1 MGITIYIIYYG
12 FKLDKKED
20 VFMKKNT
27 LQKVLSLSL
36 IGTMAIA
43 MLAGCGNKQSAESE
57 VKNTETAPIK
67 EVEQVEVKEE
77 AGMASW
83 TKFDQTVTLKVPVYD
98 RGGEVD
104 VTNNYWTKWIQ
115 ENFGDAYNIKVEYV
129 AIPRGDVL
137 NAYANLANSGSLPT
151 ILMEYDFPKQA
162 QWADDGYLQKLDLD
176 QLAQIAPTYYQ
187 MINDQGNLQYTALN
201 GVTYFALAERP
212 YWNNTYN
219 YATFYRADW
228 LEQLGLEYPK
238 TFADRVKVYKAIKDA
253 GLCEYPAGGSKIAGA
268 GVDQNYAFRTYPQ
281 DEYTW
286 ATTGDYAIP
295 ALSTEAQKKLI
306 QRENQLF
313 NEGYLNPEFYT
324 RETTDNEADF
334 IAGKCFEYKAYVAP
348 SIAVL
353 DSFYEQNTDAKL
365 AIAVCP
371 GLVVDEEGVSN
382 SYRPNNSFGMMVSFA
397 ATAKPEEVKAGMMYM
412 EWLMQP
418 ENQFT
423 FQYGFEGK
431 TFDYVDGLP
440 VMRDLSKTE
449 YAMANNNK
457 DYWCIVVESK
467 TLGEIE
473 KDVKLNAPVNYPD
486 SDDFYT
492 QLLGNYNGMVAMADS
507 GYVNSDCNFAVAIS
521 AVTEYQQVLLDKYS
535 EYRTKLT
542 TCPATEYDALYDS
555 YSKEYLEAGYQAI
568 IDERGEA
575 YKNGYTSKLPQK

>member
-1 MGITIYIIYYG
+1 
-12 FKLDKKED
+12 
-20 VFMKKNT
+20 MKKNT
-27 LQKVLSLSL
+27 LQKVLSVSL
-36 IGTMAIA
+36 IGTMAIT
-43 MLAGCGNKQSAESE
+43 MLAGCGSEQSAQTEA
-57 VKNTETAPIK
+57 NTTEAATEKTTEAEPIK
-67 EVEQVEVKEE
+67 EVEEVEVKEE

-83 TKFDQTVTLKVPVYD
+83 TKFDQTVTLQVPVYD

-115 ENFGDAYNIKVEYV
+115 ENFGDTYNINVEYV

-162 QWADDGYLQKLDLD
+162 QWADDGYLQELDLD

-187 MINDQGNLQYTALN
+187 MIVDQGNLQNTALN
-201 GVTYFALAERP
+201 GTTYFALAERP

-228 LEQLGLEYPK
+228 LEQLGLEYPQ
-238 TFADRVKVYKAIKDA
+238 TFADRVNVYKAIKDA
-253 GLCEYPAGGSKIAGA
+253 GLCDYPAGGSKIAGA
-268 GVDQNYAFRTYPQ
+268 GVDQNYGFRTYPQ

-306 QRENQLF
+306 KRENQLF
-313 NEGYLNPEFYT
+313 NDGYLNPEFYT

-334 IAGKCFEYKAYVAP
+334 IAGKCFEYRAYIAP

-353 DSFYEQNTDAKL
+353 DSFYEQNSDAKL

-371 GLVVDEEGVSN
+371 GLVVDDEGVSN
-382 SYRPNNSFGMMVSFA
+382 SYRPNNGFGMMVSFS

-418 ENQFT
+418 ENLFT
-423 FQYGFEGK
+423 FQYGFEGE

-440 VMRDLSKTE
+440 TMRDLTGTE

-457 DYWCIVVESK
+457 DYFCIVVESK

-492 QLLGNYNGMVAMADS
+492 QLLQNYSGMVAMADS
-507 GYVNSDCNFAVAIS
+507 GYVNSDCNFAVAIT
-521 AVTEYQQVLLDKYS
+521 AVTDYQQVLLDKYS

-542 TCPATEYDALYDS
+542 TCSPDEFDSLYEQ
-555 YSKEYLEAGYQAI
+555 YSQEYLDAGYQAV

-575 YKNGYTSKLPQK
+575 YKNGYTSKLPEK

>member
-1 MGITIYIIYYG
+1 
-12 FKLDKKED
+12 
-20 VFMKKNT
+20 MKKNT
-27 LQKVLSLSL
+27 LQKVLSASL
-36 IGTMAIA
+36 VGAMAVT
-43 MLAGCGNKQSAESE
+43 MLAGCGNS
-57 VKNTETAPIK
+57 ETASEPTEKATESAPIA
-67 EVEQVEVKEE
+67 EVEQVEVQEE

-83 TKFDQTVTLKVPVYD
+83 TPFEETVTLQVPVYD

-104 VTNNYWTKWIQ
+104 VTSNYWTNWIQ
-115 ENFGDAYNIKVEYV
+115 ENFGDAYNINVEYV

-137 NAYANLANSGSLPT
+137 NAYANLANSGTLPT

-162 QWADDGYLQKLDLD
+162 QWADEGYLQELDLD

-187 MINDQGNLQYTALN
+187 MIVDQGNLQNTALN

-228 LEQLGLEYPK
+228 LEQLGLSYPT
-238 TFADRVKVYKAIKDA
+238 TFAETLEVYKAIKDA
-253 GLCEYPAGGSKIAGA
+253 GLCDYPAGGSKVTGA
-268 GVDQNYAFRTYPQ
+268 GVDQNYGFRTYPQ
-281 DEYTW
+281 DEYEW

-295 ALSTEAQKKLI
+295 ALSTEANKKLVKR
-306 QRENQLF
+306 QNQLF

-324 RETTDNEADF
+324 REATDNEADF
-334 IAGKCFEYKAYVAP
+334 IAGKCFEYRAYIAP

-353 DSFYEQNTDAKL
+353 DSFYEQNPDGKL

-371 GLVVDEEGVSN
+371 GLVVDDEGVSN
-382 SYRPNNSFGMMVSFA
+382 SYRPNNSFGMMVSFS
-397 ATAKPEEVKAGMMYM
+397 ATATEDQVKAGMMYM

-418 ENQFT
+418 ENLFT
-423 FQYGFEGK
+423 FQYGFEGE

-440 VMRDLSKTE
+440 VMRDLTGTE

-457 DYWCIVVESK
+457 DYFCIVVESK
-467 TLGEIE
+467 TLGNIE
-473 KDVKLNAPVNYPD
+473 DDVKLNAPVNYPD

-492 QLLGNYNGMVAMADS
+492 QLLENYNGMVAMADS
-507 GYVNSDCNFAVAIS
+507 GYVNSDCNFAVVIS
-521 AVTEYQQVLLDKYS
+521 AQSEYQQVLLDKYT

-542 TCPATEYDALYDS
+542 TCSADEFDALYDQ
-555 YSKEYLEAGYQAI
+555 YSQEYLDAGYQAI

-575 YKNGYTSKLPQK
+575 YNNGYTSKLPQ

>member
-1 MGITIYIIYYG
+1 
-12 FKLDKKED
+12 
-20 VFMKKNT
+20 MKKNT
-27 LQKVLSLSL
+27 LQKVLSASL
-36 IGTMAIA
+36 VGAMAVT
-43 MLAGCGNKQSAESE
+43 MLAGCGNS
-57 VKNTETAPIK
+57 ETASEPTEKATESAPIA
-67 EVEQVEVKEE
+67 EVEQVEVQEE

-83 TKFDQTVTLKVPVYD
+83 TPFEETVTLQVPVYD

-104 VTNNYWTKWIQ
+104 VTSNYWTNWIQ
-115 ENFGDAYNIKVEYV
+115 ENFGDAYNINVEYV

-137 NAYANLANSGSLPT
+137 NAYANLANSGTLPT

-162 QWADDGYLQKLDLD
+162 QWADEGYLQELDLD

-187 MINDQGNLQYTALN
+187 MIVDQGNLQNTALN

-228 LEQLGLEYPK
+228 LEELGLSYPT
-238 TFADRVKVYKAIKDA
+238 TFAETLEVYKAIKDA
-253 GLCEYPAGGSKIAGA
+253 GLCDYPAGGSKVTGA
-268 GVDQNYAFRTYPQ
+268 GVDQNYGFRTYPQ
-281 DEYTW
+281 DEYEW

-295 ALSTEAQKKLI
+295 ALSTEANKKLVKR
-306 QRENQLF
+306 QNQLF

-324 RETTDNEADF
+324 REATDNEADF
-334 IAGKCFEYKAYVAP
+334 IAGKCFEYRAYIAP

-353 DSFYEQNTDAKL
+353 DSFYEQNPDGKL

-371 GLVVDEEGVSN
+371 GLVVDDEGVSN
-382 SYRPNNSFGMMVSFA
+382 SYRPNNSFGMMVSFS
-397 ATAKPEEVKAGMMYM
+397 ATATEDQVKAGMMYM

-418 ENQFT
+418 ENLFT
-423 FQYGFEGK
+423 FQYGFEGE

-440 VMRDLSKTE
+440 VMRDLTGTE

-457 DYWCIVVESK
+457 DYFCIVVESK
-467 TLGEIE
+467 TLGNIE
-473 KDVKLNAPVNYPD
+473 DDVKLNAPVNYPD

-492 QLLGNYNGMVAMADS
+492 QLLENYNGMVAMADS
-507 GYVNSDCNFAVAIS
+507 GYVNSDCNFAVVIAAQS
-521 AVTEYQQVLLDKYS
+521 EYQQVLLDKYT

-542 TCPATEYDALYDS
+542 TCSADEFDALYDQ
-555 YSKEYLEAGYQAI
+555 YSQEYLDAGYQAI

-575 YKNGYTSKLPQK
+575 YNNGYTSKLPQ

>member
-1 MGITIYIIYYG
+1 
-12 FKLDKKED
+12 
-20 VFMKKNT
+20 MKKNT
-27 LQKVLSLSL
+27 LQKVLSASL
-36 IGTMAIA
+36 VGAMAVT
-43 MLAGCGNKQSAESE
+43 MLAGCGNS
-57 VKNTETAPIK
+57 ETASEPTEKATESAPIA
-67 EVEQVEVKEE
+67 EVEQVEVQEE

-83 TKFDQTVTLKVPVYD
+83 TPFEETVTLQVPVYD

-104 VTNNYWTKWIQ
+104 VTSNYWTNWIQ
-115 ENFGDAYNIKVEYV
+115 ENFGDAYNINVEYV

-137 NAYANLANSGSLPT
+137 NAYANLANSGTLPT

-162 QWADDGYLQKLDLD
+162 QWADEGYLQELDLD

-187 MINDQGNLQYTALN
+187 MIVDQGNLQNTSLN

-228 LEQLGLEYPK
+228 LEQLGLSYPT
-238 TFADRVKVYKAIKDA
+238 TFAETLEVYKAIKDA
-253 GLCEYPAGGSKIAGA
+253 GLCDYPAGGSKVTGA
-268 GVDQNYAFRTYPQ
+268 GVDQNYGFRTYPQ
-281 DEYTW
+281 DEYEW

-295 ALSTEAQKKLI
+295 ALSTEANKKLVKR
-306 QRENQLF
+306 QNQLF

-324 RETTDNEADF
+324 REATDNEADF
-334 IAGKCFEYKAYVAP
+334 IAGKCFEYRAYIAP

-353 DSFYEQNTDAKL
+353 DSFYEQNPDGKL

-371 GLVVDEEGVSN
+371 GLVVDDEGVSN
-382 SYRPNNSFGMMVSFA
+382 SYRPNNSFGMMVSFS
-397 ATAKPEEVKAGMMYM
+397 ATATEDQVKAGMMYM

-418 ENQFT
+418 ENLFT
-423 FQYGFEGK
+423 FQYGFEGE

-440 VMRDLSKTE
+440 VMRDLTGTE

-457 DYWCIVVESK
+457 DYFCIVVESK
-467 TLGEIE
+467 TLGNIE
-473 KDVKLNAPVNYPD
+473 DDVKLNAPVNYPD

-492 QLLGNYNGMVAMADS
+492 QLLENYNGMVAMADS
-507 GYVNSDCNFAVAIS
+507 GYVNSDCNFAVVIS
-521 AVTEYQQVLLDKYS
+521 AQSEYQQVLLDKYT

-542 TCPATEYDALYDS
+542 TCSADEFDALYDQ
-555 YSKEYLEAGYQAI
+555 YSQEYLDAGYQAI

-575 YKNGYTSKLPQK
+575 YNNGYTSKLPQ

>member
-1 MGITIYIIYYG
+1 
-12 FKLDKKED
+12 
-20 VFMKKNT
+20 MKKNT
-27 LQKVLSLSL
+27 LQKVLSASL
-36 IGTMAIA
+36 VGAMAIS
-43 MLAGCGNKQSAESE
+43 MLAGCGNKTASGSSD
-57 VKNTETAPIK
+57 NSTETDSIK
-67 EVEQVEVKEE
+67 EVEQVEVQAE

-83 TKFDQTVTLKVPVYD
+83 TKFDETVTLQVPVYD

-104 VTNNYWTKWIQ
+104 VTSNYWTKWIQ
-115 ENFGDAYNIKVEYV
+115 ENFGDQYNINVEYV

-162 QWADDGYLQKLDLD
+162 QWADDGYLQELDLE

-187 MINDQGNLQYTALN
+187 MIVDQGNLQNTALN
-201 GVTYFALAERP
+201 GKTYFALAERP

-219 YATFYRADW
+219 YATFYRVDW
-228 LEQLGLEYPK
+228 LEQLGLEYPQ
-238 TFADRVKVYKAIKDA
+238 TFADRLNVYKAIKDA
-253 GLCEYPAGGSKIAGA
+253 GLCEYPAGGSKITGA

-313 NEGYLNPEFYT
+313 NDGYLNPEFYT

-334 IAGKCFEYKAYVAP
+334 IAGKCFEYKAYIAP

-353 DSFYEQNTDAKL
+353 DSFYEQNKDAKL

-382 SYRPNNSFGMMVSFA
+382 SYRPNNGFGMMVSFS
-397 ATAKPEEVKAGMMYM
+397 ATATEDQVKAGMMYM

-418 ENQFT
+418 ENLFT
-423 FQYGFEGK
+423 FQYGFEGQ

-492 QLLGNYNGMVAMADS
+492 QLLENYNGMVAMADS
-507 GYVNSDCNFAVAIS
+507 GYVNSDCNFAVAIT
-521 AVTEYQQVLLDKYS
+521 AVTDYQQVLLDKYS

-542 TCPATEYDALYDS
+542 TCSTDEFDALYEQ
-555 YSKEYLEAGYQAI
+555 YSQEYLDAGYQAV

-575 YKNGYTSKLPQK
+575 YNNGYTSKLPQ

>member
-1 MGITIYIIYYG
+1 
-12 FKLDKKED
+12 
-20 VFMKKNT
+20 MKKNT
-27 LQKVLSLSL
+27 LQKVLSASL
-36 IGTMAIA
+36 VGAMAVT
-43 MLAGCGNKQSAESE
+43 MLAGCGNS
-57 VKNTETAPIK
+57 ETASEPAEKTTESAPIA
-67 EVEQVEVKEE
+67 EVEQVEVQEE

-83 TKFDQTVTLKVPVYD
+83 TPFEETVTLQVPVYD

-104 VTNNYWTKWIQ
+104 VTSNYWTNWIQ
-115 ENFGDAYNIKVEYV
+115 ENFGDAYNINVEYV

-162 QWADDGYLQKLDLD
+162 QWADEGYLQELDLD

-187 MINDQGNLQYTALN
+187 MIVDQGNLQNTALN

-228 LEQLGLEYPK
+228 LEQLGLSYPT
-238 TFADRVKVYKAIKDA
+238 TFAESLEVYKAIKDA
-253 GLCEYPAGGSKIAGA
+253 GLCEYPAGGSKITGA
-268 GVDQNYAFRTYPQ
+268 GVDQNYGFRTYPQ
-281 DEYTW
+281 DEYEW

-295 ALSTEAQKKLI
+295 ALSTEANKKLVKR
-306 QRENQLF
+306 QNQLF

-324 RETTDNEADF
+324 REATDNEADF
-334 IAGKCFEYKAYVAP
+334 IAGKCFEYRAYVAP

-353 DSFYEQNTDAKL
+353 DSFYEQNPDGKL

-371 GLVVDEEGVSN
+371 GLVVDDEGVSN
-382 SYRPNNSFGMMVSFA
+382 SYRPNNSFGMMVSFS
-397 ATAKPEEVKAGMMYM
+397 ATATEDQVKAGMMYM

-418 ENQFT
+418 ENLFT
-423 FQYGFEGK
+423 FQYGFEGE

-440 VMRDLSKTE
+440 VMKDLTGTE

-457 DYWCIVVESK
+457 DYFCIVVESK

-492 QLLGNYNGMVAMADS
+492 QLLDNYKGMVAMADS
-507 GYVNSDCNFAVAIS
+507 GYVNSDCNFAVVIS
-521 AVTEYQQVLLDKYS
+521 AQSEYQQVLLDKYT

-542 TCPATEYDALYDS
+542 TCSADEFDALYDQ
-555 YSKEYLEAGYQAI
+555 YSQEYLDAGYQAI

-575 YKNGYTSKLPQK
+575 YNNGYTSKLPQ

>member
-1 MGITIYIIYYG
+1 
-12 FKLDKKED
+12 
-20 VFMKKNT
+20 MKKNT
-27 LQKVLSLSL
+27 LQKVLSASL
-36 IGTMAIA
+36 VGAMAVT
-43 MLAGCGNKQSAESE
+43 MLAGCGDSQTAS
-57 VKNTETAPIK
+57 TETKTTESAPIA
-67 EVEQVEVKEE
+67 EVEQVEVQEE

-83 TKFDQTVTLKVPVYD
+83 TPFEETVTLQVPVYD

-104 VTNNYWTKWIQ
+104 VTSNYWTNWIQ
-115 ENFGDAYNIKVEYV
+115 ENFGDAYNINVEYV

-162 QWADDGYLQKLDLD
+162 QWADEGYLQELDLD

-187 MINDQGNLQYTALN
+187 MIVDQGNLQNTALN

-228 LEQLGLEYPK
+228 LEQLGLSYPT
-238 TFADRVKVYKAIKDA
+238 TFAETLEVYKAIKDA
-253 GLCEYPAGGSKIAGA
+253 GLCDYPAGGSKITGA
-268 GVDQNYAFRTYPQ
+268 GVDQNYGFRTYPQ
-281 DEYTW
+281 DEYEW

-295 ALSTEAQKKLI
+295 ALSTEANKKLVKR
-306 QRENQLF
+306 QNQLF

-324 RETTDNEADF
+324 REATDNEADF
-334 IAGKCFEYKAYVAP
+334 IAGKCFEYRAYIAP

-353 DSFYEQNTDAKL
+353 DSFYEQNPDGKL

-371 GLVVDEEGVSN
+371 GLVVDDEGVSN
-382 SYRPNNSFGMMVSFA
+382 SYRPNNSFGMMVSFS
-397 ATAKPEEVKAGMMYM
+397 ATATEDQVKAGMMYM

-418 ENQFT
+418 ENLFT
-423 FQYGFEGK
+423 FQYGFEGE

-440 VMRDLSKTE
+440 VMKDLTGTE

-457 DYWCIVVESK
+457 DYFCIVVESK
-467 TLGEIE
+467 TLGNIE
-473 KDVKLNAPVNYPD
+473 DDVKLNAPVNYPD

-492 QLLGNYNGMVAMADS
+492 QLLDNYKGMVAMADS
-507 GYVNSDCNFAVAIS
+507 GYVNSDCNFAVVIS
-521 AVTEYQQVLLDKYS
+521 AQSEYQQVLLDKYT

-542 TCPATEYDALYDS
+542 TCSADEFDALYDQ
-555 YSKEYLEAGYQAI
+555 YSQEYLDAGYQAI

-575 YKNGYTSKLPQK
+575 YNNGYTSKLPQ

>member
-1 MGITIYIIYYG
+1 
-12 FKLDKKED
+12 
-20 VFMKKNT
+20 MKKNT
-27 LQKVLSLSL
+27 LQKVLSASL
-36 IGTMAIA
+36 VGAMAVT
-43 MLAGCGNKQSAESE
+43 MLAGCGNS
-57 VKNTETAPIK
+57 ETASEPTEKATESAPIA
-67 EVEQVEVKEE
+67 EVEQVEVQEE

-83 TKFDQTVTLKVPVYD
+83 TPFEETVTLQVPVYD

-104 VTNNYWTKWIQ
+104 VTSNYWTNWIQ
-115 ENFGDAYNIKVEYV
+115 ENFGDAYNINVEYV

-137 NAYANLANSGSLPT
+137 NAYANLANSGTLPT

-162 QWADDGYLQKLDLD
+162 QWADEGYLQELDLD

-187 MINDQGNLQYTALN
+187 MIVDQGNLQNTALN

-228 LEQLGLEYPK
+228 LEQLGLSYPT
-238 TFADRVKVYKAIKDA
+238 TFAETLEVYKAIKDA
-253 GLCEYPAGGSKIAGA
+253 GLCDYPAGGSKVTGA

-281 DEYTW
+281 DEYEW

-295 ALSTEAQKKLI
+295 ALSTEANKKLVKR
-306 QRENQLF
+306 QNQLF

-324 RETTDNEADF
+324 REATDNEADF
-334 IAGKCFEYKAYVAP
+334 IAGKCFEYRAYIAP

-353 DSFYEQNTDAKL
+353 DSFYEQNPDGKL

-371 GLVVDEEGVSN
+371 GLVVDDEGVSN
-382 SYRPNNSFGMMVSFA
+382 SYRPNNSFGMMVSFS
-397 ATAKPEEVKAGMMYM
+397 ATATEDQVKAGMMYM

-418 ENQFT
+418 ENLFT
-423 FQYGFEGK
+423 FQYGFEGE

-440 VMRDLSKTE
+440 VMRDLTGTE

-457 DYWCIVVESK
+457 DYFCIVVESK
-467 TLGEIE
+467 TLGNIE
-473 KDVKLNAPVNYPD
+473 DDVKLNAPVNYPD

-492 QLLGNYNGMVAMADS
+492 QLLENYNGMVAMADS
-507 GYVNSDCNFAVAIS
+507 GYVNSDCNFAVVIS
-521 AVTEYQQVLLDKYS
+521 AQSEYQQVLLDKYT

-542 TCPATEYDALYDS
+542 TCSADEFDALYDQ
-555 YSKEYLEAGYQAI
+555 YSQEYLDAGYQAI

-575 YKNGYTSKLPQK
+575 YNNGYTSKLPQ

>member
-1 MGITIYIIYYG
+1 
-12 FKLDKKED
+12 
-20 VFMKKNT
+20 MKKNT
-27 LQKVLSLSL
+27 LQKVLSVSL
-36 IGTMAIA
+36 IGTMAIT
-43 MLAGCGNKQSAESE
+43 MLAGCGSEQPAQTEAKTTEAATEKTTEAE
-57 VKNTETAPIK
+57 PIK
-67 EVEQVEVKEE
+67 EVEEVEVKEE

-83 TKFDQTVTLKVPVYD
+83 TKFDQTVTLQVPVYD

-115 ENFGDAYNIKVEYV
+115 ENFGDTYNINVEYV

-162 QWADDGYLQKLDLD
+162 QWADDGYLQELDLD

-187 MINDQGNLQYTALN
+187 MIVDQGNLQNTALN
-201 GVTYFALAERP
+201 GTTYFALAERP

-228 LEQLGLEYPK
+228 LEQLGLEYPQ
-238 TFADRVKVYKAIKDA
+238 TFSDRVNVYKAIKDA
-253 GLCEYPAGGSKIAGA
+253 GLCDYPAGGSKIAGA
-268 GVDQNYAFRTYPQ
+268 GVDQNYGFRTYPQ

-306 QRENQLF
+306 KRENQLF

-334 IAGKCFEYKAYVAP
+334 IAGKCFEYRAYIAP

-353 DSFYEQNTDAKL
+353 DSFYEQNSDAKL

-371 GLVVDEEGVSN
+371 GLVVDDEGVSN
-382 SYRPNNSFGMMVSFA
+382 SYRPNNGFGMMVSFS
-397 ATAKPEEVKAGMMYM
+397 ATAKPEEVEAGMMYM

-423 FQYGFEGK
+423 FQYGFEGE

-440 VMRDLSKTE
+440 VMRDLSGTE

-492 QLLGNYNGMVAMADS
+492 QLLQNYSGMVAMADS

-521 AVTEYQQVLLDKYS
+521 AVTDYQQVLLDKYS

-542 TCPATEYDALYDS
+542 TCSQDEFDGLYEQ
-555 YSKEYLEAGYQAI
+555 YSQEYLDAGYQAV

-575 YKNGYTSKLPQK
+575 YKNGYTSKLPEK

>member
-1 MGITIYIIYYG
+1 
-12 FKLDKKED
+12 
-20 VFMKKNT
+20 MKKNT
-27 LQKVLSLSL
+27 LQKVLSVSL
-36 IGTMAIA
+36 IGTMAIT
-43 MLAGCGNKQSAESE
+43 MLAGCGSEQSAQTEA
-57 VKNTETAPIK
+57 NTTEAATEKTTEAEPIK
-67 EVEQVEVKEE
+67 EVEEVEVKEE

-83 TKFDQTVTLKVPVYD
+83 TKFDQTVTLQVPVYD

-115 ENFGDAYNIKVEYV
+115 ENFGDTYNINVEYV

-162 QWADDGYLQKLDLD
+162 QWADDGYLQELDLD

-187 MINDQGNLQYTALN
+187 MIVDQGNLQNTALN
-201 GVTYFALAERP
+201 GTTYFALAERP

-228 LEQLGLEYPK
+228 LEQLGLEYPQ
-238 TFADRVKVYKAIKDA
+238 TFADRVNVYKAIKDA
-253 GLCEYPAGGSKIAGA
+253 GLCDYPAGGSKIAGA
-268 GVDQNYAFRTYPQ
+268 GVDQNYGFRTYPQ

-306 QRENQLF
+306 KRENQLF
-313 NEGYLNPEFYT
+313 NDGYLNPEFYT

-334 IAGKCFEYKAYVAP
+334 IAGKCFEYRAYIAP

-353 DSFYEQNTDAKL
+353 DSFYEQNSDAKL

-371 GLVVDEEGVSN
+371 GLVVDDEGVSN
-382 SYRPNNSFGMMVSFA
+382 SYRPNNGFGMMVSFS

-423 FQYGFEGK
+423 FQYGFEGE

-440 VMRDLSKTE
+440 VMRDLSGTE

-492 QLLGNYNGMVAMADS
+492 QLLQNYSGMVAMADS
-507 GYVNSDCNFAVAIS
+507 GYVNSDCNFAVAIT
-521 AVTEYQQVLLDKYS
+521 AVTDYQQVLLDKYS

-542 TCPATEYDALYDS
+542 TCSPDEFDSLYEQ
-555 YSKEYLEAGYQAI
+555 YSQEYLDAGYQAV

-575 YKNGYTSKLPQK
+575 YKNGYTSKLPEK

>member
-1 MGITIYIIYYG
+1 
-12 FKLDKKED
+12 
-20 VFMKKNT
+20 MKKNT
-27 LQKVLSLSL
+27 LQKVLSASL
-36 IGTMAIA
+36 VGAMAVT
-43 MLAGCGNKQSAESE
+43 MLAGCGNS
-57 VKNTETAPIK
+57 ETASEPAEKTTESAPIA
-67 EVEQVEVKEE
+67 EVEQVEVQEE

-83 TKFDQTVTLKVPVYD
+83 TPFENTVTLQVPVYD

-104 VTNNYWTKWIQ
+104 VTSNYWTNWIQ
-115 ENFGDAYNIKVEYV
+115 ENFGDAYNINVEYV

-162 QWADDGYLQKLDLD
+162 QWADEGYLQELDLD

-187 MINDQGNLQYTALN
+187 MIVDQGNLQNTALN

-228 LEQLGLEYPK
+228 LEELGLSYPT
-238 TFADRVKVYKAIKDA
+238 TFAESLEVYKAIKDA
-253 GLCEYPAGGSKIAGA
+253 GLCDYPAGGSKITGA
-268 GVDQNYAFRTYPQ
+268 GVDQNYGFRTYPQ
-281 DEYTW
+281 DEYEW

-295 ALSTEAQKKLI
+295 ALSTEANKKLVKR
-306 QRENQLF
+306 QNQLF

-324 RETTDNEADF
+324 REATDNEADF
-334 IAGKCFEYKAYVAP
+334 IAGKCFEYRAYIAP

-353 DSFYEQNTDAKL
+353 DSFYEQNPDGKL

-371 GLVVDEEGVSN
+371 GLVVDDEGVSN
-382 SYRPNNSFGMMVSFA
+382 SYRPNNSFGMMVSFS
-397 ATAKPEEVKAGMMYM
+397 ATASEDEVKAGMMYM

-418 ENQFT
+418 ENLFT
-423 FQYGFEGK
+423 FQYGFEGE

-440 VMRDLSKTE
+440 VMRDLTGTE

-457 DYWCIVVESK
+457 DYFCIVVESK

-492 QLLGNYNGMVAMADS
+492 QLLDNYKGMVAMADS
-507 GYVNSDCNFAVAIS
+507 GYVNSDCNFAVVIS
-521 AVTEYQQVLLDKYS
+521 AQSEYQQVLLDKYT

-542 TCPATEYDALYDS
+542 TCSADEFDALYDQ
-555 YSKEYLEAGYQAI
+555 YSQEYLDAGYQAI

-575 YKNGYTSKLPQK
+575 YNNGYTSKLPQ

>member
-1 MGITIYIIYYG
+1 
-12 FKLDKKED
+12 
-20 VFMKKNT
+20 MKKNT
-27 LQKVLSLSL
+27 LQKVLSASL
-36 IGTMAIA
+36 VGAMAVT
-43 MLAGCGNKQSAESE
+43 MLAGCGDSQTASDST
-57 VKNTETAPIK
+57 TEKTTEQAPVT
-67 EVEQVEVKEE
+67 EVEQVEVQEE

-83 TKFDQTVTLKVPVYD
+83 TPFEETVTLQVPVYD

-104 VTNNYWTKWIQ
+104 VTSNYWTNWIQ
-115 ENFGDAYNIKVEYV
+115 ENFGDAYNINVEYV

-162 QWADDGYLQKLDLD
+162 QWADDGYLQELDLD

-187 MINDQGNLQYTALN
+187 MIVDQGNLQNTALN

-228 LEQLGLEYPK
+228 LEQLGLSYPT
-238 TFADRVKVYKAIKDA
+238 TFAETLEVYKAIKDA

-268 GVDQNYAFRTYPQ
+268 GVDQNYGFRTYPQ
-281 DEYTW
+281 DEYEW

-295 ALSTEAQKKLI
+295 ALSTEANKKLVKR
-306 QRENQLF
+306 QNQLF

-324 RETTDNEADF
+324 REATDNEADF
-334 IAGKCFEYKAYVAP
+334 IAGKCFEYRAYIAP

-353 DSFYEQNTDAKL
+353 DSFYEQNPDAKL

-371 GLVVDEEGVSN
+371 GLVIDDEGVSN
-382 SYRPNNSFGMMVSFA
+382 SYRPNNGFGMMVSFS
-397 ATAKPEEVKAGMMYM
+397 ATATEDQVKAGMMYM

-418 ENQFT
+418 ENLFT
-423 FQYGFEGK
+423 FQYGFEGE

-440 VMRDLSKTE
+440 VMRDLTGTE

-457 DYWCIVVESK
+457 DYFCIVVESK
-467 TLGEIE
+467 TLGNIE
-473 KDVKLNAPVNYPD
+473 DDVKLNAPVNYPD

-492 QLLGNYNGMVAMADS
+492 QLLDNYKGMVAMADS

-521 AVTEYQQVLLDKYS
+521 AVTDYQQVLLDKYA

-542 TCPATEYDALYDS
+542 TCSPDEFDALYDQ
-555 YSKEYLEAGYQAI
+555 YSQEYLDAGYQAV

-575 YKNGYTSKLPQK
+575 YNNGYTSKLPQ

>member
-1 MGITIYIIYYG
+1 
-12 FKLDKKED
+12 
-20 VFMKKNT
+20 MKKNT
-27 LQKVLSLSL
+27 LQKVLSASL
-36 IGTMAIA
+36 VGAMAVT
-43 MLAGCGNKQSAESE
+43 MLAGCGNS
-57 VKNTETAPIK
+57 ETASEPTEKATESAPIA
-67 EVEQVEVKEE
+67 EVEQVEVQEE

-83 TKFDQTVTLKVPVYD
+83 TPFEETVTLQVPVYD

-104 VTNNYWTKWIQ
+104 VTSNYWTNWIQ
-115 ENFGDAYNIKVEYV
+115 ENFGDAYNINVEYV

-137 NAYANLANSGSLPT
+137 NAYANLANSGTLPT

-162 QWADDGYLQKLDLD
+162 QWADEGYLQELDLD

-187 MINDQGNLQYTALN
+187 MIVDQGNLQNTALN

-228 LEQLGLEYPK
+228 LEQLGLSYPT
-238 TFADRVKVYKAIKDA
+238 TFAETLEVYKAIKDA
-253 GLCEYPAGGSKIAGA
+253 GLCDYPAGGSKVTGA
-268 GVDQNYAFRTYPQ
+268 GVDQNYGFRTYPQ
-281 DEYTW
+281 DEYEW

-295 ALSTEAQKKLI
+295 ALSTEANKKLVKR
-306 QRENQLF
+306 QNQLF

-324 RETTDNEADF
+324 REATDNEADF
-334 IAGKCFEYKAYVAP
+334 IAGKCFEYRAYIAP

-353 DSFYEQNTDAKL
+353 DSFYEQNPDGKL

-371 GLVVDEEGVSN
+371 GLVVDDEGVSN
-382 SYRPNNSFGMMVSFA
+382 SYRPNNSFGMMVSFS
-397 ATAKPEEVKAGMMYM
+397 ATATEDQVKAGMMYM

-418 ENQFT
+418 ENLFT
-423 FQYGFEGK
+423 FQYGFEGE

-440 VMRDLSKTE
+440 VMRDLTGTE

-457 DYWCIVVESK
+457 DYFCIVVESK
-467 TLGEIE
+467 TLGNIE
-473 KDVKLNAPVNYPD
+473 DDVKLNAPVNYPD

-492 QLLGNYNGMVAMADS
+492 QLLENYNGMVAMADS
-507 GYVNSDCNFAVAIS
+507 GYVNSDCNFAVVIAAQS
-521 AVTEYQQVLLDKYS
+521 EYQQVLLDKYT

-542 TCPATEYDALYDS
+542 TCSADEFDALYDQ
-555 YSKEYLEAGYQAI
+555 YSQEYLDAGYQAI

-575 YKNGYTSKLPQK
+575 YNNGYTSKLPQ

>member
-1 MGITIYIIYYG
+1 
-12 FKLDKKED
+12 
-20 VFMKKNT
+20 MKKNT
-27 LQKVLSLSL
+27 LQKVLSVSL
-36 IGTMAIA
+36 IGTMAIT
-43 MLAGCGNKQSAESE
+43 MLAGCGSEQSAQTEA
-57 VKNTETAPIK
+57 NTTEAATEKTTEAEPIK
-67 EVEQVEVKEE
+67 EVEEVEVKEE

-83 TKFDQTVTLKVPVYD
+83 TKFDQTVTLQVPVYD

-115 ENFGDAYNIKVEYV
+115 ENFGDTYNINVEYV

-162 QWADDGYLQKLDLD
+162 QWADDGYLQELDLD

-187 MINDQGNLQYTALN
+187 MIVDQGNLQNTALN
-201 GVTYFALAERP
+201 GTTYFALAERP

-228 LEQLGLEYPK
+228 LEQLGLEYPQ
-238 TFADRVKVYKAIKDA
+238 TFADRVNVYKAIKDA
-253 GLCEYPAGGSKIAGA
+253 GLCDYPAGGSKIAGA
-268 GVDQNYAFRTYPQ
+268 GVDQNYGFRTYPQ

-306 QRENQLF
+306 KRENQLF
-313 NEGYLNPEFYT
+313 NDGYLNPEFYT

-334 IAGKCFEYKAYVAP
+334 IAGKCFEYRAYIAP

-353 DSFYEQNTDAKL
+353 DSFYEQNSDAKL

-371 GLVVDEEGVSN
+371 GLVVDDEGVSN
-382 SYRPNNSFGMMVSFA
+382 SYRPNNGFGMMVSFS

-418 ENQFT
+418 ENLFT
-423 FQYGFEGK
+423 FQYGFEGE

-440 VMRDLSKTE
+440 VMRDLTGTE

-457 DYWCIVVESK
+457 DYFCIVVESK

-492 QLLGNYNGMVAMADS
+492 QLLQNYSGMVAMADS
-507 GYVNSDCNFAVAIS
+507 GYVNSDCNFAVAIT
-521 AVTEYQQVLLDKYS
+521 AVTDYQQVLLDKYS

-542 TCPATEYDALYDS
+542 TCSPDEFDSLYEQ
-555 YSKEYLEAGYQAI
+555 YSQEYLDAGYQAV

-575 YKNGYTSKLPQK
+575 YKNGYTSKLPEK

>member
-1 MGITIYIIYYG
+1 
-12 FKLDKKED
+12 
-20 VFMKKNT
+20 MKKNT
-27 LQKVLSLSL
+27 LQKVLSASL
-36 IGTMAIA
+36 VGAMAVT
-43 MLAGCGNKQSAESE
+43 MLAGCGNS
-57 VKNTETAPIK
+57 ETASEPTEKATESAPIA
-67 EVEQVEVKEE
+67 EVEQVEVQEE

-83 TKFDQTVTLKVPVYD
+83 TPFEETVTLQVPVYD

-104 VTNNYWTKWIQ
+104 VTSNYWTNWIQ
-115 ENFGDAYNIKVEYV
+115 ENFGDAYNINVEYV

-137 NAYANLANSGSLPT
+137 NAYANLANSGTLPT

-162 QWADDGYLQKLDLD
+162 QWADEGYLQELDLD

-187 MINDQGNLQYTALN
+187 MIVDQGNLQNTALN

-228 LEQLGLEYPK
+228 LEELGLSYPT
-238 TFADRVKVYKAIKDA
+238 TFAETLEVYKAIKDA
-253 GLCEYPAGGSKIAGA
+253 GLCDYPAGGSKVTGA
-268 GVDQNYAFRTYPQ
+268 GVDQNYGFRTYPQ
-281 DEYTW
+281 DEYEW

-295 ALSTEAQKKLI
+295 ALSTEANKKLVKR
-306 QRENQLF
+306 QNQLF

-324 RETTDNEADF
+324 REATDNEADF
-334 IAGKCFEYKAYVAP
+334 IAGKCFEYRAYIAP

-353 DSFYEQNTDAKL
+353 DSFYEQNPDGKL

-371 GLVVDEEGVSN
+371 GLVVDDEGVSN
-382 SYRPNNSFGMMVSFA
+382 SYRPNNSFGMMVSFS
-397 ATAKPEEVKAGMMYM
+397 ATATEDQVKAGMMYM

-418 ENQFT
+418 ENLFT
-423 FQYGFEGK
+423 FQYGFEGE

-440 VMRDLSKTE
+440 VMRDLTGTE

-457 DYWCIVVESK
+457 DYFCIVVESK
-467 TLGEIE
+467 TLGNIE
-473 KDVKLNAPVNYPD
+473 DDVKLNAPVNYPD

-492 QLLGNYNGMVAMADS
+492 QLLENYNGMVAMADS
-507 GYVNSDCNFAVAIS
+507 GYVNSDCNFAVVIS
-521 AVTEYQQVLLDKYS
+521 AQSEYQQVLLDKYT

-542 TCPATEYDALYDS
+542 TCSADEFDALYDQ
-555 YSKEYLEAGYQAI
+555 YSQEYLDAGYQAI

-575 YKNGYTSKLPQK
+575 YNNGYTSKLPQ

>member
-1 MGITIYIIYYG
+1 
-12 FKLDKKED
+12 
-20 VFMKKNT
+20 MKKNT
-27 LQKVLSLSL
+27 LQKVLSASL
-36 IGTMAIA
+36 VGAMAVT
-43 MLAGCGNKQSAESE
+43 MLAGCGNS
-57 VKNTETAPIK
+57 ETASEPTEKATESAPIA
-67 EVEQVEVKEE
+67 EVEQVEVQEE

-83 TKFDQTVTLKVPVYD
+83 TPFEETVTLQVPVYD

-104 VTNNYWTKWIQ
+104 VTSNYWTNWIQ
-115 ENFGDAYNIKVEYV
+115 ENFGDAYNINVEYV

-137 NAYANLANSGSLPT
+137 NAYANLANSGTLPT

-162 QWADDGYLQKLDLD
+162 QWADEGYLQELDLD

-187 MINDQGNLQYTALN
+187 MIVDQGNLQNTSLN

-228 LEQLGLEYPK
+228 LEELGLSYPT
-238 TFADRVKVYKAIKDA
+238 TFAETLEVYKAIKDA
-253 GLCEYPAGGSKIAGA
+253 GLCDYPAGGSKVTGA
-268 GVDQNYAFRTYPQ
+268 GVDQNYGFRTYPQ
-281 DEYTW
+281 DEYEW

-295 ALSTEAQKKLI
+295 ALSTEANKKLVKR
-306 QRENQLF
+306 QNQLF

-324 RETTDNEADF
+324 REATDNEADF
-334 IAGKCFEYKAYVAP
+334 IAGKCFEYRAYIAP

-353 DSFYEQNTDAKL
+353 DSFYEQNPDGKL

-371 GLVVDEEGVSN
+371 GLVVDDEGVSN
-382 SYRPNNSFGMMVSFA
+382 SYRPNNSFGMMVSFS
-397 ATAKPEEVKAGMMYM
+397 ATATEDQVKAGMMYM

-418 ENQFT
+418 ENLFT
-423 FQYGFEGK
+423 FQYGFEGE

-440 VMRDLSKTE
+440 VMRDLTGTE

-457 DYWCIVVESK
+457 DYFCIVVESK
-467 TLGEIE
+467 TLGNIE
-473 KDVKLNAPVNYPD
+473 DDVKLNAPVNYPD

-492 QLLGNYNGMVAMADS
+492 QLLENYNGMVAMADS
-507 GYVNSDCNFAVAIS
+507 GYVNSDCNFAVVIS
-521 AVTEYQQVLLDKYS
+521 AQSEYQQVLLDKYT

-542 TCPATEYDALYDS
+542 TCSADEFDALYDQ
-555 YSKEYLEAGYQAI
+555 YSQEYLDAGYQAI

-575 YKNGYTSKLPQK
+575 YNNGYTSKLPQ

>member
-1 MGITIYIIYYG
+1 
-12 FKLDKKED
+12 
-20 VFMKKNT
+20 MKKNT
-27 LQKVLSLSL
+27 LQKVLSASL
-36 IGTMAIA
+36 VGAMAVT
-43 MLAGCGNKQSAESE
+43 MLAGCGNS
-57 VKNTETAPIK
+57 ETASEPTEK
-67 EVEQVEVKEE
+67 ATESAPVAEVEQVEVQEE

-83 TKFDQTVTLKVPVYD
+83 TPFEETVTLQVPVYD

-104 VTNNYWTKWIQ
+104 VTSNYWTNWIQ
-115 ENFGDAYNIKVEYV
+115 ENFGDAYNINVEYV

-137 NAYANLANSGSLPT
+137 NAYANLANSGTLPT

-162 QWADDGYLQKLDLD
+162 QWADEGYLQELDLD

-187 MINDQGNLQYTALN
+187 MIVDQGNLQNTALN

-228 LEQLGLEYPK
+228 LEQLGLSYPT
-238 TFADRVKVYKAIKDA
+238 TFAETLEVYKAIKDA
-253 GLCEYPAGGSKIAGA
+253 GLCDYPAGGSKVTGA
-268 GVDQNYAFRTYPQ
+268 GVDQNYGFRTYPQ
-281 DEYTW
+281 DEYEW

-295 ALSTEAQKKLI
+295 ALSTEANKKLVKR
-306 QRENQLF
+306 QNQLF

-324 RETTDNEADF
+324 REATDNEADF
-334 IAGKCFEYKAYVAP
+334 IAGKCFEYRAYIAP

-353 DSFYEQNTDAKL
+353 DSFYEQNPDGKL

-371 GLVVDEEGVSN
+371 GLVVDDEGVSN
-382 SYRPNNSFGMMVSFA
+382 SYRPNNSFGMMVSFS
-397 ATAKPEEVKAGMMYM
+397 ATATEDQVKAGMMYM

-418 ENQFT
+418 ENLFT
-423 FQYGFEGK
+423 FQYGFEGE

-440 VMRDLSKTE
+440 VMRDLTGTE

-457 DYWCIVVESK
+457 DYFCIVVESK
-467 TLGEIE
+467 TLGNIE
-473 KDVKLNAPVNYPD
+473 DDVKLNAPVNYPD

-492 QLLGNYNGMVAMADS
+492 QLLENYNGMVAMADS
-507 GYVNSDCNFAVAIS
+507 GYVNSDCNFAVVIS
-521 AVTEYQQVLLDKYS
+521 AQSEYQQVLLDKYT

-542 TCPATEYDALYDS
+542 TCSADEFDALYDQ
-555 YSKEYLEAGYQAI
+555 YSQEYLDAGYQAI

-575 YKNGYTSKLPQK
+575 YNNGYTSKLPQ

>member
-1 MGITIYIIYYG
+1 
-12 FKLDKKED
+12 
-20 VFMKKNT
+20 MKKNT
-27 LQKVLSLSL
+27 LQKVLSASL
-36 IGTMAIA
+36 VGAMAVT
-43 MLAGCGNKQSAESE
+43 MLAGCGDSQTASEPAE
-57 VKNTETAPIK
+57 KTTESAPIA
-67 EVEQVEVKEE
+67 EVEQVEVQEE

-83 TKFDQTVTLKVPVYD
+83 TPFEETVTLQVPVYD

-104 VTNNYWTKWIQ
+104 VTSNYWTNWIQ
-115 ENFGDAYNIKVEYV
+115 ENFGDAYNINVEYV

-162 QWADDGYLQKLDLD
+162 QWADEGYLQELDLD

-187 MINDQGNLQYTALN
+187 MIVDQGNLQNTALN

-228 LEQLGLEYPK
+228 LEQLGLSYPT
-238 TFADRVKVYKAIKDA
+238 TFAETLEVYKAIKDA
-253 GLCEYPAGGSKIAGA
+253 GLCDYPAGGSKITGA
-268 GVDQNYAFRTYPQ
+268 GVDQNYGFRTYPQ
-281 DEYTW
+281 DEYEW

-295 ALSTEAQKKLI
+295 ALSTEANKKLVKR
-306 QRENQLF
+306 QNQLF

-324 RETTDNEADF
+324 REATDNEADF
-334 IAGKCFEYKAYVAP
+334 IAGKCFEYRAYVAP

-353 DSFYEQNTDAKL
+353 DSFYEQNPDGKL

-371 GLVVDEEGVSN
+371 GLVVDDEGVSN
-382 SYRPNNSFGMMVSFA
+382 SYRPNNSFGMMVSFS
-397 ATAKPEEVKAGMMYM
+397 ATATEDQVKAGMMYM

-418 ENQFT
+418 ENLFT
-423 FQYGFEGK
+423 FQYGFEGE

-440 VMRDLSKTE
+440 VMKDLTGTE

-457 DYWCIVVESK
+457 DYFCIVVESK

-492 QLLGNYNGMVAMADS
+492 QLLDNYKGMVAMADS
-507 GYVNSDCNFAVAIS
+507 GYVNSDCNFAVVIS
-521 AVTEYQQVLLDKYS
+521 AQSEYQQVLLDKYT

-542 TCPATEYDALYDS
+542 TCSADEFDALYDQ
-555 YSKEYLEAGYQAI
+555 YSQEYLDAGYQAI

-575 YKNGYTSKLPQK
+575 YNNGYTSKLPQ

>member
-1 MGITIYIIYYG
+1 
-12 FKLDKKED
+12 
-20 VFMKKNT
+20 MKKNT
-27 LQKVLSLSL
+27 LQKVLSASL
-36 IGTMAIA
+36 VGAMAVT
-43 MLAGCGNKQSAESE
+43 MLAGCGDRQTASEPAE
-57 VKNTETAPIK
+57 KTTESAPIA
-67 EVEQVEVKEE
+67 EVEQVEVQEE

-83 TKFDQTVTLKVPVYD
+83 TPFESTVTLQVPVYD

-104 VTNNYWTKWIQ
+104 VTSNYWTNWIQ
-115 ENFGDAYNIKVEYV
+115 ENFGDAYNINVEYV

-162 QWADDGYLQKLDLD
+162 QWADEGYLQELDLD

-187 MINDQGNLQYTALN
+187 MIVDQGNLQNTALN

-228 LEQLGLEYPK
+228 LEELGLSYPT
-238 TFADRVKVYKAIKDA
+238 TFAESLEVYKAIKEA
-253 GLCEYPAGGSKIAGA
+253 GLCEYPAGGSKITGA
-268 GVDQNYAFRTYPQ
+268 GVDQNYGFRTYPQ
-281 DEYTW
+281 DEYEW

-295 ALSTEAQKKLI
+295 ALSTEANKKLVKR
-306 QRENQLF
+306 QNQLF

-324 RETTDNEADF
+324 REVTDNEADF
-334 IAGKCFEYKAYVAP
+334 IAGKCFEYRAYIAP

-353 DSFYEQNTDAKL
+353 DSFYEQNPDGKL

-371 GLVVDEEGVSN
+371 GLVVDDEGVSN
-382 SYRPNNSFGMMVSFA
+382 SYRPNNSFGMMVSFS
-397 ATAKPEEVKAGMMYM
+397 ATASEDEVKAGMMYM

-423 FQYGFEGK
+423 FQYGFEGE

-440 VMRDLSKTE
+440 VMRDLTGTE

-457 DYWCIVVESK
+457 DYFCIVVESK

-492 QLLGNYNGMVAMADS
+492 QLLDNYKGMVAMADS
-507 GYVNSDCNFAVAIS
+507 GYVNSDCNFAVVIS
-521 AVTEYQQVLLDKYS
+521 AQSEYQQVLLDKYT

-542 TCPATEYDALYDS
+542 TCSADEFDALYDQ
-555 YSKEYLEAGYQAI
+555 YSQEYLDAGYQAI

-575 YKNGYTSKLPQK
+575 YNNGYTSKLPQ

>member
-1 MGITIYIIYYG
+1 
-12 FKLDKKED
+12 
-20 VFMKKNT
+20 MKKNT
-27 LQKVLSLSL
+27 LQKVLSASL
-36 IGTMAIA
+36 VGAMAVT
-43 MLAGCGNKQSAESE
+43 MLAGCGSS
-57 VKNTETAPIK
+57 ETASSETKSTESAPIA
-67 EVEQVEVKEE
+67 EVEQVEVQEE

-83 TKFDQTVTLKVPVYD
+83 TPFEETVTLQVPVYD

-104 VTNNYWTKWIQ
+104 VTSNYWTNWIQ
-115 ENFGDAYNIKVEYV
+115 ENFGDAYNINVEYV

-162 QWADDGYLQKLDLD
+162 QWADEGYLQELDLD

-187 MINDQGNLQYTALN
+187 MIVDQGNLQNTALN

-228 LEQLGLEYPK
+228 LEQLGLDYPQ
-238 TFADRVKVYKAIKDA
+238 TFADRLEVYKAIKEA
-253 GLCEYPAGGSKIAGA
+253 GLCDYPAGGSKITGA

-281 DEYTW
+281 DEYLW

-295 ALSTEAQKKLI
+295 ALSTEANKKLVK
-306 QRENQLF
+306 RENQLF

-324 RETTDNEADF
+324 REATDNEADF
-334 IAGKCFEYKAYVAP
+334 IAGKCFEYKAYIAP

-353 DSFYEQNTDAKL
+353 DSFYEQNPDGKL

-371 GLVVDEEGVSN
+371 GLVVDDEGVSN
-382 SYRPNNSFGMMVSFA
+382 SYRPNNSFGMMVSFS
-397 ATAKPEEVKAGMMYM
+397 ATATEDQVKAGMMYM

-418 ENQFT
+418 ENLFT
-423 FQYGFEGK
+423 FQYGFEGE

-440 VMRDLSKTE
+440 VMKDLTGTE

-457 DYWCIVVESK
+457 DYFCIVVESK
-467 TLGEIE
+467 TLGNIE
-473 KDVKLNAPVNYPD
+473 DDVKLNAPVNYPD

-492 QLLGNYNGMVAMADS
+492 QLLENYNGMVAMADS
-507 GYVNSDCNFAVAIS
+507 GYVNSDCNFAVVIS
-521 AVTEYQQVLLDKYS
+521 AQSEYQQVLLDKYT

-542 TCPATEYDALYDS
+542 TCSADEFDALYDQ
-555 YSKEYLEAGYQAI
+555 YSQEYLDAGYQAI

-575 YKNGYTSKLPQK
+575 YNNGYTSKLPQ